1 MPAKNGF
8 GLNDDERLLPVRPG
22 SRQKQPEES
31 IRLPKSRTPVLS
43 MKNRKLLP
51 EGEVFECQFRLHP
64 EGGQDQGEQS
74 QNRKHHG
81 PEVSAFNARK
91 VNFINEVGV
100 LAEAQ
105 PAAAVRLCRTSSWF
119 SAQCFDYGFRIARS
133 YTQESQCWPFWCTP
147 ALFPVP
153 KRRHA
158 HADHQREFRLRSAE
172 GRPDGLHI
180 RRTKRGRPESPS
192 ASTPDLPNLSHAGEK
207 FPKGNVLHL
216 NSS

>member
-1 MPAKNGF
+1 MPVKDGF
-8 GLNDDERLLPVRPG
+8 GLDDNECFLPVRPG

-100 LAEAQ
+100 LA
-105 PAAAVRLCRTSSWF
+105 RHR
-119 SAQCFDYGFRIARS
+119 
-133 YTQESQCWPFWCTP
+133 CT
-147 ALFPVP
+147 L
-153 KRRHA
+153 
-158 HADHQREFRLRSAE
+158 
-172 GRPDGLHI
+172 PD
-180 RRTKRGRPESPS
+180 
-192 ASTPDLPNLSHAGEK
+192 
-207 FPKGNVLHL
+207 
-216 NSS
+216 